1 MFKQVLLK
9 GAEFQLFHLQLV
21 IDKAKQNNSKNK
33 NKKSI
38 NYINPT
44 FIHMYRTISK

>member
-1 MFKQVLLK
+1 MFMQVLLK

-21 IDKAKQNNSKNK
+21 IDKAKQNNR
-33 NKKSI
+33 KKKI

-44 FIHMYRTISK
+44 FQHMYRTILK